1 MSLFDRIKQ
10 TQKENT
16 RKLLEMKFL
25 EDCCLVSYA
34 DTKTSFLIIT
44 PVNLNVVSKG
54 VIQTLVGNLAKAV
67 GQIGAVE
74 FQCVNSAQDYE
85 TNKRYLHRRMA
96 LEQNDTLREIDRMD
110 IEFLDDIQVQM
121 ATSREFLIALRFQAG
136 ESVQQVITILE
147 KARKILVENEFN
159 VQVAG
164 KTQIKKVLAIY
175 LEQNIYDGNMQ
186 NFDGEYFA
194 PILEVKQ

>member
-1 MSLFDRIKQ
+1 MSLFDRINQ
-10 TQKENT
+10 TKKANT
-16 RKLLEMKFL
+16 RLLLDMKSV

-34 DTKTSFLIIT
+34 DTRTAFLIIT
-44 PVNLNVVSKG
+44 PVNLNVVSSG

-67 GQIGAVE
+67 GQIGTVE
-74 FQCVNSAQDYE
+74 FLCLNSAQDYE

-96 LEQNDTLREIDRMD
+96 LEPNDTIREIDRMD

-121 ATSREFLIALRFQAG
+121 ATSREFLIVLRFQAR
-136 ESVQQVITILE
+136 ESVQQVLTVLE
-147 KARKILVENEFN
+147 KARKILAENEFN
-159 VQVAG
+159 VQTAN

>member
-1 MSLFDRIKQ
+1 VSLFDKVKQ
-10 TQKENT
+10 TKKVNT
-16 RKLLEMKFL
+16 RKLLDMKSV
-25 EDCCLVSYA
+25 EDCCLVSYS
-34 DTKTSFLIIT
+34 DTKSAFLIIA
-44 PVNLNVVSKG
+44 PVNLNVVSKSMKE
-54 VIQTLVGNLAKAV
+54 TLVGNLAKAV
-67 GQIGAVE
+67 GQIGTLE
-74 FQCVNSAQDYE
+74 FLCVNSAQDYE

-194 PILEVKQ
+194 PILEVK

>member
-10 TQKENT
+10 TKKVNT
-16 RKLLEMKFL
+16 RQLLDMKAV

-34 DTKTSFLIIT
+34 DTKTAFLIIS
-44 PVNLNVVSKG
+44 PVNLNVVSSG

-67 GQIGAVE
+67 GQIGTVE
-74 FQCVNSAQDYE
+74 FLCVNSAQDYE
-85 TNKRYLHRRMA
+85 TNKRFLHRRMA

-121 ATSREFLIALRFQAG
+121 ATSREFLIVLRFQTR
-136 ESVQQVITILE
+136 ESVQQVMTVLE
-147 KARKILVENEFN
+147 KARKILAENEFN

-164 KTQIKKVLAIY
+164 KAQIKKVLAIY